1 MCISVFIRFL
11 FDGDHCHNWGQSP
24 VHEGLLLQ
32 FCIKSCMWMLVVM
45 CQTLKTNVSLL
56 QCVLQ
61 LLRLA
66 SRLLLASHVLHHTWL
81 QFTPYHQSSPHLTSC
96 SSHLTPPH
104 LTCDQP
110 GVDISP
116 HLINLNIHHITSPT
130 KPHPHHLTSPSI
142 PHLTPSQLPLLL
154 LFIWTSLGALGD
166 EACQLQQT

>member
-1 MCISVFIRFL
+1 M
-11 FDGDHCHNWGQSP
+11 
-24 VHEGLLLQ
+24 Q

-116 HLINLNIHHITSPT
+116 HLINLTLHHITSPT